1 MKIKKRITIML
12 LAVCLIVGLIPMTSQ
27 TAMAAGSDSIWVGG
41 VELTGS
47 NPYLASNS
55 STPSAS
61 QPQNGGYAY
70 WDASTNTLTL
80 NDYTYSGKGHIYGY
94 NGMTGAYRKDMTAV
108 IYGNVDFS
116 VVLNGENSITNTDL
130 SKDKIIGDGIVAREC
145 NLTIKGTG
153 ELDISASY
161 TGVDMNSA
169 HEKTLTIE
177 GGKIN
182 IAPTANDT
190 IEYQGIH
197 SLYGSV
203 VIKGN
208 ADITID
214 MGTHKVAG
222 NSGIL
227 ISPPSSL
234 GVVVNPNLTVTDTAK
249 VKICGPNQYGISVRG
264 CNTTISQGAE
274 VSILTEH
281 DGGTNT
287 ALYGVYANNST
298 LTIKDSAKLTAKVG
312 NNSVGSSA
320 GIYSTKD
327 ILISD
332 SSELTAESA
341 GGQLSHGIFTNGAL
355 TINGTPTVSA
365 TAGTSTLAEQI
376 NAGIYAD
383 GAVSVNG
390 GKLTAIGGSSAGISC
405 GIYTVTGTKL
415 GEATVNAIGGEA
427 SNNGYVRGLDGGS
440 YLKLVPGTKGISVLI
455 GDTAA
460 DTPLNGGAPFMTET
474 ALTGADS
481 GDNNYSPTKFFR
493 SYPGGHT
500 HVMKYNYTDE
510 TGHWQECSDAYCP
523 DANKGKTDVSNHSYD
538 NEQDATCI
546 CGYTRTINTGGSNSD
561 DPSNPSGDADDEG
574 GKDDGAGTDDKDNK
588 GETSDTDDE
597 DRKDEVA
604 DTGDESNLFMWIL
617 MACMAFVIGIR
628 TLVYRR

>member
-1 MKIKKRITIML
+1 MKIKRKITAML
-12 LAVCLIVGLIPMTSQ
+12 LAACLIVGLIPITSQ
-27 TAMAAGSDSIWVGG
+27 TAMAAGSDKVWVGG
-41 VELTGS
+41 VELTDS
-47 NPYLASNS
+47 NPYLANNS
-55 STPSAS
+55 SSPSAT
-61 QPQNGGYAY
+61 QPQSGGYAH
-70 WDASTNTLTL
+70 WDANTNTLTL
-80 NDYTYSGKGHIYGY
+80 NNYTYSGKGYGY
-94 NGMTGAYRKDMTAV
+94 GNNGMVGESKKTTTAV
-108 IYGNVDFS
+108 IYSEVDFS
-116 VVLNGENSITNTDL
+116 IVLNGANSLANTDL
-130 SKDKIIGDGIVAREC
+130 SNEKILGNGIVAWGC
-145 NLTIKGTG
+145 NLTIKGPGT
-153 ELDISASY
+153 LDLSASY
-161 TGVDMNSA
+161 RGVMMRYADQ
-169 HEKTLTIE
+169 KTLTIE
-177 GGKIN
+177 GGKITITQN
-182 IAPTANDT
+182 MNET
-190 IEYQGIH
+190 IECQGIYSH
-197 SLYGSV
+197 YANV

-208 ADITID
+208 TDITID
-214 MGTHKVAG
+214 MGTHKVAR

-227 ISPPSSL
+227 IYPPSGS
-234 GVVVNPNLTVTDTAK
+234 VVVNPTFTITDTAK
-249 VKICGPNQYGISVRG
+249 VKICGPNQYGIYVQA
-264 CNTTISQGAE
+264 CDTTISGSAE

-474 ALTGADS
+474 ALTGAGS

>member
-1 MKIKKRITIML
+1 MKIKRKITAML
-12 LAVCLIVGLIPMTSQ
+12 LAACLIVGLIPITSQ
-27 TAMAAGSDSIWVGG
+27 TAMAAGRDKVWVGG
-41 VELTGS
+41 VELTDS
-47 NPYLASNS
+47 NPYLANNS
-55 STPSAS
+55 SSPSAT
-61 QPQNGGYAY
+61 QPQSGGYAH
-70 WDASTNTLTL
+70 WDANTNTLTL
-80 NDYTYSGKGHIYGY
+80 NNYTYSGKGYGY
-94 NGMTGAYRKDMTAV
+94 GNNGMVGESKKTTTAV

-161 TGVDMNSA
+161 RGVDMNSA

-312 NNSVGSSA
+312 NNPVGSSV
-320 GIYSTKD
+320 GIYSIKD

-332 SSELTAESA
+332 SA
-341 GGQLSHGIFTNGAL
+341 
-355 TINGTPTVSA
+355 
-365 TAGTSTLAEQI
+365 
-376 NAGIYAD
+376 
-383 GAVSVNG
+383 
-390 GKLTAIGGSSAGISC
+390 
-405 GIYTVTGTKL
+405 
-415 GEATVNAIGGEA
+415 
-427 SNNGYVRGLDGGS
+427 
-440 YLKLVPGTKGISVLI
+440 
-455 GDTAA
+455 
-460 DTPLNGGAPFMTET
+460 
-474 ALTGADS
+474 
-481 GDNNYSPTKFFR
+481 
-493 SYPGGHT
+493 
-500 HVMKYNYTDE
+500 
-510 TGHWQECSDAYCP
+510 
-523 DANKGKTDVSNHSYD
+523 
-538 NEQDATCI
+538 
-546 CGYTRTINTGGSNSD
+546 
-561 DPSNPSGDADDEG
+561 
-574 GKDDGAGTDDKDNK
+574 
-588 GETSDTDDE
+588 
-597 DRKDEVA
+597 
-604 DTGDESNLFMWIL
+604 
-617 MACMAFVIGIR
+617 
-628 TLVYRR
+628 